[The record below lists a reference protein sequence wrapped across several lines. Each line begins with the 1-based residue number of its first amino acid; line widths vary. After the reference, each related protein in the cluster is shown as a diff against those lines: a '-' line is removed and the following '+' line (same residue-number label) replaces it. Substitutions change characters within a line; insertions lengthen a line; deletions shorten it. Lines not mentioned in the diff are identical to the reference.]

1 MSIFKTLLYNNV
13 RQWILLRMA
22 AHEFGFK
29 QPYDIKEEFPV
40 MTSVLGFALT
50 PIYMIFVFLYARI
63 YGSLASYRL
72 PLIIMM
78 FVLCFGIAFLIIR
91 NIKNAPFIYQ
101 TIREYEAMD
110 LKTRKAI
117 YSLKSMVKPMF
128 VMVILPWVVF
138 GISVA
143 IICYAVPHA

>member
-1 MSIFKTLLYNNV
+1 MSLLKTFHKNNV

-29 QPYDIKEEFPV
+29 QPYEIKEEYPI

-63 YGSLASYRL
+63 YGSLTSYSL

-78 FVLCFGIAFLIIR
+78 FVLCFGISFLIIR
-91 NIKNAPFIYQ
+91 NIKNAPFINQ
-101 TIREYEAMD
+101 TIRDYESMD
-110 LKTRKAI
+110 LATRKAI
-117 YSLKSMVKPMF
+117 YSFRNMAKLLVIMVG
-128 VMVILPWVVF
+128 LPWLIC
-138 GISVA
+138 GIAVA
-143 IICYAVPHA
+143 IICYAVPLA